1 MKKKIKKTISYRRYI
16 VSLVCVAIIASAGAY
31 KLTDMFYESE
41 RQQFAT
47 AFPHAAELKKFNTSY
62 EAIRQQYVGD
72 YKKEELV
79 DGAIKGMTSALAD
92 PFTDYVDG
100 KDLTDLNTTISGSFD
115 GIGATMTLENEQ
127 PIIAEPPIKGS
138 PAAKANLE
146 AHDIILKIDGKE
158 TKGQVLSEI
167 IEKIRGE
174 KGTELTLTMQ
184 RGADTFEVTLER
196 DSIAI
201 DSVSAEVDKDHKNIG
216 LISISHFSETTA
228 KELKEAVTALRK
240 KGVEGFVIDVRHNPG
255 GLLDQVAIMSSM
267 FLEDNKTIVKF
278 ENKEKDKETWV
289 AGKELDKGFK
299 VTEPTVV
306 LVDGNSASASE
317 IFAAA
322 LNESANVPIIGKKTF
337 GKGTVQSVQ
346 PLSEDSDL
354 KLTTNKWLTPK
365 GTWIHKKGI
374 KPTIEADYPSYAYLT
389 PIDKGIVYKLGM
401 IAPAIKNINGIL
413 KGLDNEVE
421 SDSEEYTNNTL
432 EAVENFQRA
441 NDLEVTG
448 EIDPLT
454 ANALEAHLAKKIN
467 ENDNGY
473 KTSVKEVLSLIKK

>member
-1 MKKKIKKTISYRRYI
+1 MKKNKKFISYKQYI
-16 VSLVCVAIIASAGAY
+16 ISLVCVAVIASGGAY
-31 KLTDMFYESE
+31 KLAEMTYEKE
-41 RQQFAT
+41 RHQFEA

-79 DGAIKGMTSALAD
+79 DGAIKGMTSALSD

-138 PAAKANLE
+138 PAEKARLE

-158 TKGQVLSEI
+158 TKGQILSEI
-167 IEKIRGE
+167 IEKIRGK
-174 KGTELTLTMQ
+174 KGSELTLTMQ
-184 RGADTFEVTLER
+184 RGADIFDVTLER
-196 DSIAI
+196 DSIVI
-201 DSVSAEVDKDHKNIG
+201 DSVTTEIDKDHKDIG
-216 LISISHFSETTA
+216 IISISHFSETTA
-228 KELKEAVTALRK
+228 KELKAGVKGLRK
-240 KGVEGFVIDVRHNPG
+240 QGAKGFVIDVRHNPG

-267 FLEDNKTIVKF
+267 FLEDKKTIVKF

-289 AGKELDKGFK
+289 AGKELDNGFK

-322 LNESANVPIIGKKTF
+322 LNESADVPIVGKKTF

-374 KPTIEADYPSYAYLT
+374 KPTIEADYPSYAYLA
-389 PIDKGIVYKLGM
+389 PIDKGTVYSLGM
-401 IAPAIKNINGIL
+401 VAPVIKNINGIL
-413 KGLDNEVE
+413 SGLDYEVE
-421 SDSEEYTNNTL
+421 PDTEEYTDSTL
-432 EAVENFQRA
+432 EAVKSFQQA
-441 NDLEVTG
+441 NDLEMTG
-448 EIDPLT
+448 EIDALT
-454 ANALEAHLAKKIN
+454 ANALEAHLAKKIS
-467 ENDNGY
+467 ENDNAY
-473 KTSVKEVLSLIKK
+473 KKSVSEVLLLMKK